1 MDGRVAI
8 LMVTFQKMIE
18 RQSEG
23 LGKRVIVVML
33 GGALLVQPIASI
45 LPGSWQKAVI
55 ESAKAAASD
64 PILKLSQQ
72 SFITAGAKRLDYVF
86 HTTRGS
92 SKVQTDVHVIE
103 IDLTNP
109 YVSLNA
115 MSGKNNSIGQVNT
128 ILNMTKENGAVAAI
142 NADVFVMGNEGAPM
156 GGQVISGMFM
166 TSPSKLK
173 GMYAFSVSKDRKP
186 MIDNYSFE
194 GLVTA
199 ADGSSFLLEG
209 LNQSAYSPETTGTKY
224 SHVNQMY
231 IYTSAWGGTERP
243 KNSGATP
250 TEVLVRNGIIEEISI
265 DKAIAGQAP
274 EDGYILRTHGTA
286 ATYVKEH
293 LQVGQPI
300 TADYSLVSQ
309 TTGMKIDP
317 ASFEMMAGGHTLL
330 VNAGASAPFSRDVTG
345 VSGSSYTSRSGVG
358 YSKDGTKVYL
368 ITSER
373 FGGNTGLSLKELQQ
387 VMLQLG
393 VFKGVNL
400 DGGGSTTMI
409 ERPLGNYA
417 LQLAHSTQYGST
429 QRSVANGIGV
439 FTTAPKGT
447 LKGISVSG
455 SKVMFIGQKSSYL
468 LKGYDT
474 YYNPYD
480 VDNASAVWST
490 EKAIGTFQGNE
501 FTATKA
507 GKTTISV
514 KSGAITTKQEIEVI
528 GQDQM
533 ASLSIDTAAGVLAKG
548 ATISVPLTVKLKD
561 GSSYKLS
568 GDSVKWEFIG
578 FTAAQKGDSLT
589 VQSVNAGTST
599 GYAIARY
606 DGFPA
611 MIPFTQGEAV
621 STFEDFEKS
630 TYPITSQITPA
641 TTIGS
646 VNLVSDFPGQTS
658 AKALKLDYDF
668 TNGTGT
674 KASYAVFNTNGRA
687 IEGSPTSMTVDLY
700 GDNSL
705 NWVRAEFIDADG
717 KAHLLDLAK
726 QLDFSGW
733 KNVKV
738 NLSSAGMKLPVKLKR
753 IYVVTIA
760 EGQDERSPSGAI
772 GLDNMKLQYPPSVT
786 VDTKTKV
793 EMTVGKTTAMVN
805 GKAIK
810 LDSAPL
816 VLNGITFVPV
826 RFVSDAMGSR
836 LLFNGNTGQV
846 TVLRGDKLMEMT
858 LGKKDLILNGV
869 RQSSEVTPI
878 IRNNRTLIPVRLFSE
893 KLGLKVGY
901 DGKTKKITID

>member
-1 MDGRVAI
+1 
-8 LMVTFQKMIE
+8 MVKAQKNDE

-23 LGKRVIVVML
+23 LGKRIIIVML

-45 LPGSWQKAVI
+45 LPSSWQKAIGAPV
-55 ESAKAAASD
+55 ADAAASD
-64 PILKLSQQ
+64 PVLKLSQQ
-72 SFITAGAKRLDYVF
+72 SYVTAGAKRLDYVF

-92 SKVQTDVHVIE
+92 SKVQTSVHVIE
-103 IDLTNP
+103 IDLSNP

-115 MSGKNNSIGQVNT
+115 ISGKNNSIGQVNS
-128 ILNMTKENGAVAAI
+128 ILNMAKENGAVAAI

-156 GGQVISGMFM
+156 GGQVSSGMFM
-166 TSPSKLK
+166 SSPSKLN
-173 GMYAFSVSKDRKP
+173 GMYAFSVSKERKP

-199 ADGSSFLLEG
+199 ADGSTFLLEG
-209 LNQSAYSPETTGTKY
+209 LNQSAYVPETMGSNY
-224 SHVNQMY
+224 SHVNKMY

-243 KNSGATP
+243 KNSGSTP

-265 DKAIAGQAP
+265 DKAIAGKAP
-274 EDGYILRTHGTA
+274 ADGYILRTHGAA

-293 LQVGQPI
+293 LHIGEQI
-300 TADYSLVSQ
+300 RADYSLVSQ
-309 TTGMKIDP
+309 TTGARVDP

-330 VNAGASAPFSRDVTG
+330 VNAGASAPFSRDITG

-373 FGGNTGLSLKELQQ
+373 YNGNTGLNLKELQQ

-417 LQLAHSTQYGST
+417 LQLSHATQYGTT

-439 FTTAPKGT
+439 FTSAPKGT
-447 LKGISVSG
+447 LKGINVSG
-455 SKVMFIGQKSSYL
+455 ASTMLIGQKSSYS

-474 YYNPYD
+474 YYNPFD
-480 VDNASAVWST
+480 VDNSSAVWST
-490 EKAIGTFQGNE
+490 EKAIGTFKGNE
-501 FTATKA
+501 FTAAKA

-514 KSGAITTKQEIEVI
+514 KSGAITTKQDIEVV
-528 GQDQM
+528 GQDQIT
-533 ASLSIDTAAGVLAKG
+533 SLSIDTSAGVLAKG
-548 ATISVPLTVKLKD
+548 AVITAPLTVKLKN
-561 GSSYKLS
+561 GSTHKLS
-568 GDSVKWEFIG
+568 ADSVKWEFIG
-578 FTAAQKGDSLT
+578 FTASVSGDNLT
-589 VQSVNAGTST
+589 VQSVTAGVST

-606 DGFPA
+606 DGYPA

-621 STFEDFEKS
+621 SSFEDFEK
-630 TYPITSQITPA
+630 TAYPITSQVTPA
-641 TTIGS
+641 DTTTGS
-646 VNLVSDFPGQTS
+646 VKLVSDFVAQTS
-658 AKALKLDYDF
+658 AKALRVEYDF

-674 KASYAVFNTNGRA
+674 KASYAVFNTNGRT

-726 QLDFSGW
+726 QLDFTGW

-738 NLSSAGMKLPVKLKR
+738 NLSAAGMKFPVKLKR

-772 GLDNMKLQYPPSVT
+772 GLDNIKLQYPPTVT
-786 VDTKTKV
+786 VDTNTKV
-793 EMTVGKTTAMVN
+793 EMTVGNTTAAVN
-805 GKAIK
+805 GKSLK

-816 VLNGITFVPV
+816 VLNGVTYVPV
-826 RFVSDAMGSR
+826 RFVSDAMGSK
-836 LLFNGNTGQV
+836 LLFNGQTGQV
-846 TVLRGDKLMEMT
+846 TVLRGNKLMEMT
-858 LGKKDLILNGV
+858 LGKKDLILNGAL
-869 RQSSEVTPI
+869 QTSEVTPI
-878 IRNNRTLIPVRLFSE
+878 VRNNRTLIPVRLFSE

-901 DGKTKKITID
+901 DGKSKKITID